1 MMTINGLAGA
11 RAFSPIPSPGSQR
24 ERNNPPAH
32 VRPPDLLTASQ
43 WEAIAAELNLSG
55 RESEIVRRACYDE
68 NIAAIAEHLQISPH
82 TVRTHRER
90 LYRKL
95 RARSLCQVVSIV
107 FAVHILLL
115 QSEKSNETLQMSH
128 SGPTAI

>member
-1 MMTINGLAGA
+1 MDIDCTPEA
-11 RAFSPIPSPGSQR
+11 REPSSTSTSASRLEQDGQ
-24 ERNNPPAH
+24 PAR

-43 WEAIAAELNLSG
+43 WAAIVDKLNLSG

-68 NIAAIAEHLQISPH
+68 NIAAIAEHLGISPH

-95 RARSLCQVVSIV
+95 RVPSLCQVVSIV
-107 FAVHILLL
+107 FATHVSL
-115 QSEKSNETLQMSH
+115 SR
-128 SGPTAI
+128 SGR